1 MGRKLFWA
9 MLAAALGAAFFTGC
23 AQYRQQIKEM
33 EKLAAD
39 RAQTH
44 LWETY
49 GGTAEIL
56 EVKVGTLQSGFHSVV
71 DSDALVTVSLGE
83 ETFQVFVE
91 TAEPAFCRDNREG
104 LALTRDLERYFR
116 DLYRLPPAL
125 EGSVRVYCGGDFF
138 AARPTHLAR
147 EYSFLNFDYH
157 GQPVKAVLPLLD
169 RVSFSFDYLDD
180 TVSLERVELRDEDW
194 GGDRKRVELDLRCFR
209 TYRDDGEIAM
219 GVADLDGRLVLLA
232 EGMEFSRRGK
242 EYGSLDDIAGA
253 LPGFVLRERLTVKA
267 GEPQYTRRELV
278 PMGDFWVS
286 VPAELPAEDCFL
298 FSSGVLDWTGGT
310 VGIGN
315 SRGLYYTREEIVEG
329 TQPSKTTQKAL
340 LPFVDAQY
348 RQEGELLLLKE
359 GAEERMTAL
368 EAEKPSWDHSNLPAV
383 QVMVRPSLVY
393 EEKDPPGA
401 GLLWQREGE
410 EPRQVIQLF
419 TSYQDQKSR
428 WTHGLTSLTLDFPG
442 PVKGLALVRVME

>member
-180 TVSLERVELRDEDW
+180 T
-194 GGDRKRVELDLRCFR
+194 DRK
-209 TYRDDGEIAM
+209 
-219 GVADLDGRLVLLA
+219 
-232 EGMEFSRRGK
+232 
-242 EYGSLDDIAGA
+242 
-253 LPGFVLRERLTVKA
+253 
-267 GEPQYTRRELV
+267 
-278 PMGDFWVS
+278 S
-286 VPAELPAEDCFL
+286 V
-298 FSSGVLDWTGGT
+298 V
-310 VGIGN
+310 
-315 SRGLYYTREEIVEG
+315 
-329 TQPSKTTQKAL
+329 
-340 LPFVDAQY
+340 
-348 RQEGELLLLKE
+348 
-359 GAEERMTAL
+359 
-368 EAEKPSWDHSNLPAV
+368 
-383 QVMVRPSLVY
+383 
-393 EEKDPPGA
+393 
-401 GLLWQREGE
+401 
-410 EPRQVIQLF
+410 
-419 TSYQDQKSR
+419 
-428 WTHGLTSLTLDFPG
+428 
-442 PVKGLALVRVME
+442 

>member
-1 MGRKLFWA
+1 
-9 MLAAALGAAFFTGC
+9 
-23 AQYRQQIKEM
+23 
-33 EKLAAD
+33 
-39 RAQTH
+39 
-44 LWETY
+44 
-49 GGTAEIL
+49 
-56 EVKVGTLQSGFHSVV
+56 
-71 DSDALVTVSLGE
+71 
-83 ETFQVFVE
+83 
-91 TAEPAFCRDNREG
+91 
-104 LALTRDLERYFR
+104 
-116 DLYRLPPAL
+116 
-125 EGSVRVYCGGDFF
+125 
-138 AARPTHLAR
+138 
-147 EYSFLNFDYH
+147 
-157 GQPVKAVLPLLD
+157 
-169 RVSFSFDYLDD
+169 
-180 TVSLERVELRDEDW
+180 
-194 GGDRKRVELDLRCFR
+194 
-209 TYRDDGEIAM
+209 M

-298 FSSGVLDWTGGT
+298 FSSGILDWTGGT
-310 VGIGN
+310 AGIGN

-359 GAEERMTAL
+359 GAEERMAAL
-368 EAEKPSWDHSNLPAV
+368 GAEKPSWDHSNLPAV

-428 WTHGLTSLTLDFPG
+428 WTHGLTSLTFDFPG
-442 PVKGLALVRVME
+442 PVKGLALVQVME